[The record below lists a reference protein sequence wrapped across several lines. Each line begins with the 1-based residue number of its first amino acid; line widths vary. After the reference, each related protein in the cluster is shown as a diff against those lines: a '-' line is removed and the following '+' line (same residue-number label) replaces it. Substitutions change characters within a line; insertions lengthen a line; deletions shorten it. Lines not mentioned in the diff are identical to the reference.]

1 MFDAAG
7 SHNGRL
13 DHAIG
18 VIFQGLLRTG
28 ADRLEETTF
37 TLGGIK
43 VADSGALA
51 FSNRLVH
58 AVLNHAEA
66 AAGVRLSG
74 IESSEQS
81 HDSLGRLTRLA
92 RANQPIS

>member
-37 TLGGIK
+37 TLGGIQ

-58 AVLNHAEA
+58 AVLNHTEA

-74 IESSEQS
+74 IESSE
-81 HDSLGRLTRLA
+81 L
-92 RANQPIS
+92 NV

>member
-1 MFDAAG
+1 VFDAAG
-7 SHNGRL
+7 SDNGRL
-13 DHAIG
+13 DHASG
-18 VIFQGLLRTG
+18 VIFEGVLCTD
-28 ADRLEETTF
+28 ADRLEETSF
-37 TLGGIK
+37 TLGGIQ
-43 VADSGALA
+43 VADSGALS